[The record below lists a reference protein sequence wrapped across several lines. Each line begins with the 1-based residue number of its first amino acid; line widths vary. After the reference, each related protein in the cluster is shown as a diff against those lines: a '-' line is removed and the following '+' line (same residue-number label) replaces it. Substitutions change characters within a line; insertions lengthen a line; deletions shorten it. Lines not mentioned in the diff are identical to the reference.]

1 MPCNNSV
8 MAMSEACSALR
19 NLATAGAKSKRL
31 VAKGCIGAVFDCQR

>member
-8 MAMSEACSALR
+8 VTMSEECSALR

-31 VAKGCIGAVFDCQR
+31 VAKGGIGAVFDGQR